1 MTPERSS
8 PLYFK
13 ANAAQTV
20 LVSALLA
27 HIHALAELDGA
38 ER

>member
-1 MTPERSS
+1 MASERSS

-13 ANAAQTV
+13 ANAAQAV

-27 HIHALAELDGA
+27 HIHALAELDVA